1 MGNRVLKSPIKK
13 FNEHLTEEQ
22 AAAKK
27 VINSKTLTI
36 LNGRAGTG
44 KTHLAVCYAL
54 EQLNLFKVKQ
64 SDIQRIVIT
73 RATVM
78 RKDHNNGF
86 LPGDIQEKFNPWLQP
101 IYDNML
107 QFLDHGKE
115 DLDNLMKD
123 STVEI
128 VPLSFLQGRT
138 FVNSIIIVDEAQNL
152 DEFEIEMLFT
162 RIGKGSKMVLCGDLR
177 QRIIEGRSGLEY
189 LIRTAEE
196 LDRCAVITL
205 NTNFRDPIVD
215 ELLLTYEKMVTDGKH
230 KQNQERYTPRVGRL
244 FERGEVLLRVSEDS

>member
-1 MGNRVLKSPIKK
+1 MGNRTLKSPIKK

-78 RKDHNNGF
+78 RRDHNNGF

-115 DLDNLMKD
+115 DLDALMKD

-152 DEFEIEMLFT
+152 DDFEIEMLFT

-177 QRIIEGRSGLEY
+177 QRIIEGKSGLET
-189 LIRTAEE
+189 LILTAERLTE
-196 LDRCAVITL
+196 CAVVTL
-205 NTNFRDPIVD
+205 TVNFRDPIVD
-215 ELLLTYEKMVTDGKH
+215 KLLLTYEEIANNERDRKNK
-230 KQNQERYTPRVGRL
+230 ERYTPRIGVFPESG
-244 FERGEVLLRVSEDS
+244 VAVS